1 MVTEYIKRGQK
12 MGYDEKGNLVY
23 KIPLNEEAP
32 VLTAEVQEEIEEVQE
47 EAEEV
52 QDEEA
57 SPTFPFT
64 VGE

>member
-1 MVTEYIKRGQK
+1 MVTEYIKRGQR

-32 VLTAEVQEEIEEVQE
+32 VTEEIQEEVEEVQ
-47 EAEEV
+47 
-52 QDEEA
+52 QDEEV

-64 VGE
+64 IGE

>member
-1 MVTEYIKRGQK
+1 MVTEYIKRGQR

-32 VLTAEVQEEIEEVQE
+32 VTEEIQEEV
-47 EAEEV
+47 EEV
-52 QDEEA
+52 QDEEV

-64 VGE
+64 IGE

>member
-1 MVTEYIKRGQK
+1 MITEYIKRGQR

-32 VLTAEVQEEIEEVQE
+32 VLKEVEEEEEVE
-47 EAEEV
+47 
-52 QDEEA
+52 DEEA

-64 VGE
+64 AGE